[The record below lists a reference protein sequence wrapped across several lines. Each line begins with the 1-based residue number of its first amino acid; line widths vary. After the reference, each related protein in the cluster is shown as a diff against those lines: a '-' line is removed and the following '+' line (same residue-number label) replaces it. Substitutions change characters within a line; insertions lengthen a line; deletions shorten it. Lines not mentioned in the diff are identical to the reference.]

1 MYLSSVSVVPGTA
14 TPETVGQVAAVP
26 NPYRADVNYRDYNP
40 PWEKPP
46 SGRSWMPQDRR
57 IQFINLP
64 EDCTIKIYTT
74 SGDFVAEIIHNNPFR
89 GYEDWNLT
97 SYVDQAIAS
106 GVYMFSVEDN
116 KTGDVQIGKFVVIK

>member
-1 MYLSSVSVVPGTA
+1 
-14 TPETVGQVAAVP
+14 
-26 NPYRADVNYRDYNP
+26 
-40 PWEKPP
+40 
-46 SGRSWMPQDRR
+46 MPQDRR

-74 SGDFVAEIIHNNPFR
+74 SGDFVAEIIHNNPTR

-116 KTGDVQIGKFVVIK
+116 KTGMYKSGNLW